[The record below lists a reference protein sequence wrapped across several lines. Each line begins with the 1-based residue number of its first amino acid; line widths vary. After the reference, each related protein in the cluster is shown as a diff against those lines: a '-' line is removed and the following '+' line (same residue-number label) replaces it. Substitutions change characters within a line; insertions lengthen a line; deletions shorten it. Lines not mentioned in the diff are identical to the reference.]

1 MINAG
6 IPILEAIDSL
16 LEESKENTKKMLEI
30 IREDLIQGKR
40 VYASLSKFP
49 EIFDKVTVNI
59 IRASEEAG
67 TLDIVLK
74 DVKEETKK
82 EIEFTDK
89 IKSAITY
96 PLLIVVIFFGVLLL
110 ILTVVIPK
118 IATVFERLNI
128 VLPLPTKILIFLSKL
143 LLTYTIPVIAIVA
156 GITIGMIFL
165 YRLQREWI
173 LKAIYSLPLICK
185 LVKEI
190 DLSRFSRSMYLLLT
204 SGITITSA
212 LELTEGVVMRHDIA
226 MSISLAKEKVLAG
239 KELSEG
245 FKVKREI
252 FPSIMIKIIQAGE
265 QTGTLDKSMQ
275 DISEHLN
282 YEVENTLKTL
292 TTVLEPLILVVVG
305 ILVGGMMLSILAP
318 IYGIIGQVGGR

>member
-1 MINAG
+1 MNTKRLTLSSSDKLSFISNLSTMINAG

-128 VLPLPTKILIFLSKL
+128 VLPLPTKILIFL
-143 LLTYTIPVIAIVA
+143 
-156 GITIGMIFL
+156 
-165 YRLQREWI
+165 
-173 LKAIYSLPLICK
+173 
-185 LVKEI
+185 
-190 DLSRFSRSMYLLLT
+190 
-204 SGITITSA
+204 
-212 LELTEGVVMRHDIA
+212 
-226 MSISLAKEKVLAG
+226 
-239 KELSEG
+239 
-245 FKVKREI
+245 
-252 FPSIMIKIIQAGE
+252 
-265 QTGTLDKSMQ
+265 
-275 DISEHLN
+275 
-282 YEVENTLKTL
+282 
-292 TTVLEPLILVVVG
+292 
-305 ILVGGMMLSILAP
+305 
-318 IYGIIGQVGGR
+318 